1 MKLPFLRSLLVVALV
16 SIAVPATALD
26 SNKWRLQCSGGAD
39 SDGVITLRITP
50 KDGTPTD
57 VAVAIKD
64 NTGENGVARAI
75 RDAIKAMNPAR
86 VLARLSE
93 LRVMHPEMM
102 LAHRNFEH
110 LSDDDLRSAL
120 EDVESLIERGA

>member
-1 MKLPFLRSLLVVALV
+1 MNQSEQDLNTYMA
-16 SIAVPATALD
+16 IACA
-26 SNKWRLQCSGGAD
+26 
-39 SDGVITLRITP
+39 
-50 KDGTPTD
+50 
-57 VAVAIKD
+57 VAVEEAKTMPTTPDLQRRAHGIA
-64 NTGENGVARAI
+64 EAARDRLAQIRREERAKRPSNIVSGAI

-110 LSDDDLRSAL
+110 LSEDDLRSAL
-120 EDVESLIERGA
+120 EDFESLIERGD